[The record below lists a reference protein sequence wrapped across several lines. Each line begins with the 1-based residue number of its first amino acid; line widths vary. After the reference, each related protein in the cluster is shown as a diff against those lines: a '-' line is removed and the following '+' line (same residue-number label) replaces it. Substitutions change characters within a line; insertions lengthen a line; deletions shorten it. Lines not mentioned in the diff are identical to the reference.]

1 MRNGKSFSGEKVEE
15 LATEVISML
24 SDAGLSY
31 RGAKMILERTEDVV
45 DEYSRVQKVATE

>member
-1 MRNGKSFSGEKVEE
+1 MRNGEILSGEKVEE
-15 LATEVISML
+15 LVTEVISML

-45 DEYSRVQKVATE
+45 DEYSRVQKVAAE